1 MCAALRPRRG
11 VCALQC
17 GCGGDALCVWARVAC
32 TRCRVHARRI
42 RACVFMCGGLR
53 VLWANAFAVAA

>member
-17 GCGGDALCVWARVAC
+17 GCGGDALCLGARCMHAVPRARAPNSRVCVYVWGAARA
-32 TRCRVHARRI
+32 
-42 RACVFMCGGLR
+42 MG
-53 VLWANAFAVAA
+53 